1 MISEMTVYCRDS
13 LKMNVLREVLAG
25 EMTLTFRMDGER
37 AEDYASSLHR
47 EDSRMR
53 VYGKFN
59 LSEDPTGEVLTVR
72 PVAAQAGLRIDI
84 ACGTECAGKTLT
96 LVRGATKTVEQ
107 TWELGGLQRIAL
119 IPSGDGFTLRLT
131 CRDISTAA
139 ASSEAHSSEANS
151 TETASSETASSEADS
166 SEAHSSETA
175 SSEANSTGATSSET
189 ASTNTA
195 SAGTD
200 FPGWVSPEDDFW
212 ESDFPGAESIPVPAA
227 SASPQ
232 EQPPQSEEEKRRVIA
247 AETEK
252 DQTVFQA
259 ELEELAACV
268 EADAEVLAYYRD
280 KDIRPTED
288 LLRDIREKIAQA
300 ETQIRLLIEAK
311 QRKTAAIEAEIK
323 HQKSGSHE

>member
-119 IPSGDGFTLRLT
+119 IPSGDGFTLRLA

-139 ASSEAHSSEANS
+139 ASSEA
-151 TETASSETASSEADS
+151 D
-166 SEAHSSETA
+166 SSETA
-175 SSEANSTGATSSET
+175 SSEANSMEATSSET
-189 ASTNTA
+189 ASTNAA

-212 ESDFPGAESIPVPAA
+212 ESDFSGADSTPIPAA

>member
-59 LSEDPTGEVLTVR
+59 LSEDPTGQVLTVR

-107 TWELGGLQRIAL
+107 TWDLGGLQRIAL
-119 IPSGDGFTLRLT
+119 LPSGDGFTLRLT
-131 CRDISTAA
+131 CRDISTTADSSAA
-139 ASSEAHSSEANS
+139 NP
-151 TETASSETASSEADS
+151 TTADSSETASSAANPTAADS
-166 SEAHSSETA
+166 SETP
-175 SSEANSTGATSSET
+175 
-189 ASTNTA
+189 STNA
-195 SAGTD
+195 FSAGTD
-200 FPGWVSPEDDFW
+200 FRGLISPEDDFW
-212 ESDFPGAESIPVPAA
+212 EADFPRAESTPTPPA
-227 SASPQ
+227 SVSPQ

-252 DQTVFQA
+252 DQTVSQA

-288 LLRDIREKIAQA
+288 LLRDIRERIAQA

>member
-59 LSEDPTGEVLTVR
+59 LSEDPTGQVLTVR

-107 TWELGGLQRIAL
+107 TWDLGGLQRIAL
-119 IPSGDGFTLRLT
+119 LPSGDGFTLRLT

-139 ASSEAHSSEANS
+139 DSSAANP
-151 TETASSETASSEADS
+151 TTADSSETASSAANPTAADS
-166 SEAHSSETA
+166 SETP
-175 SSEANSTGATSSET
+175 
-189 ASTNTA
+189 STNA
-195 SAGTD
+195 SSAGTD
-200 FPGWVSPEDDFW
+200 FRGLISPEDDFW
-212 ESDFPGAESIPVPAA
+212 EADFPRAESTPTPAA
-227 SASPQ
+227 SVSPQ

-252 DQTVFQA
+252 DQTVSQA

-268 EADAEVLAYYRD
+268 EADEEVLAYYRD

-288 LLRDIREKIAQA
+288 LLRDIRERIAQA

>member
-139 ASSEAHSSEANS
+139 ASSEA
-151 TETASSETASSEADS
+151 D
-166 SEAHSSETA
+166 SSETA
-175 SSEANSTGATSSET
+175 SSEANSMEATSSET
-189 ASTNTA
+189 ASTNAA

-212 ESDFPGAESIPVPAA
+212 ESDFSGADSTPIPAA

>member
-1 MISEMTVYCRDS
+1 MISEMTVYCKDS

-25 EMTLTFRMDGER
+25 EMNLTFRTDGER

-59 LSEDPTGEVLTVR
+59 LSEDPAGEVLTVR
-72 PVAAQAGLRIDI
+72 PVAVKTGLRIDI
-84 ACGTECAGKTLT
+84 ACDRECDGKTLT
-96 LVRGATKTVEQ
+96 VIRAATKTVER
-107 TWELGGLQRIAL
+107 TWELCGLERIAL
-119 IPSGDGFTLRLT
+119 VPSGDEFTMRLT
-131 CRDISTAA
+131 YREVGHEETPELPDDVIFAVA
-139 ASSEAHSSEANS
+139 GDNPVGNAPA
-151 TETASSETASSEADS
+151 ETAPT
-166 SEAHSSETA
+166 
-175 SSEANSTGATSSET
+175 
-189 ASTNTA
+189 
-195 SAGTD
+195 GTD
-200 FPGWVSPEDDFW
+200 AAGFDFGRMHSLDDDFLFSAPED
-212 ESDFPGAESIPVPAA
+212 PPAA
-227 SASPQ
+227 SAPPQ
-232 EQPPQSEEEKRRVIA
+232 EHPPQSEEDKRRIIA

-252 DQTVFQA
+252 DQTVYQA

-288 LLRDIREKIAQA
+288 LLQDIREKIAQA